1 MTAQEKGYFCQLL
14 ASLFYP
20 PDQELAKQIYQGDVH
35 SFFEKYVQSSERDG
49 DMIKGFLMEG
59 DSETVYRNL
68 KEAYERLFLRLSG
81 EGIPLVE
88 SFYKPWTND
97 PQCPLPFASEKGLLM
112 GDSALHLLEIYRQC
126 GLEVSEEFKSCPD
139 HIVME
144 LEFLSY
150 LYQCATDI
158 EVKTLIEDHLDW
170 ILPLK
175 EEFKRFHPHPFY
187 VSTLETLALFLNRE
201 RERLEVEGNGKKKIH

>member
-14 ASLFYP
+14 ASLFYT
-20 PDQELAKQIYQGDVH
+20 PDRELAKQIYQGDVY

-49 DMIKGFLMEG
+49 DLIKGFLMEG
-59 DSETVYRNL
+59 DSETVFRNL
-68 KEAYERLFLRLSG
+68 KEAYERLFLGVSG
-81 EGIPLVE
+81 EGISLVE
-88 SFYKPWTND
+88 SFYKPWTQD
-97 PQCPLPFASEKGLLM
+97 PRCPLPFASERGLLM
-112 GDSALHLLEIYRQC
+112 GDSALHLFEIYRQC

-150 LYQCATDI
+150 LYQWATDI
-158 EVKTLIEDHLDW
+158 EIKTFIEDHMDW
-170 ILPLK
+170 ILLPK

-187 VSTLETLALFLNRE
+187 VSTLEVLDLFLNKE
-201 RERLEVEGNGKKKIH
+201 RERLEVEGHGKKKIH